1 MNWSREEWRAV
12 WTILER
18 TAMLGTDRMP
28 IPTGLKEQLIGWGF
42 SFAEDEA
49 DALLRVLLQYEMILR
64 SNGASWDYLEPLP
77 EVVPDAS
84 GHTLSGQAI
93 RLIDQVLEGGYPE
106 AMPELLKAF
115 KAKGLEL
122 PPAGLPTIFERSL
135 KDAKW
140 WKQIQ
145 PLLGARAYWLI
156 GQNPR
161 WAALDPEP
169 DLSDWQRQSP
179 EERLRRFRALRQ
191 DDAIAGSIF
200 LQQQWPGQSRQM
212 QQRLLAA
219 LASDLIPE
227 DIPLL
232 EQLREGTALDLRAP
246 ASRLL
251 VRLPDSDLHRSLL
264 AFLQEYLQFS
274 HGEWSLN
281 LPKALPE
288 ELEEPPF
295 LQADIPFTIGA
306 RLSWVAISLRLL
318 DPQVVFPGVDP
329 TDAVVAMSAS
339 LDEGERNAMVWAL
352 SVSAVTYQRAEWAR
366 ALLQIWVVGDFPDLL
381 HLENFE
387 DLCTLL
393 SEEDYQD
400 LARLSLPEWPHTLKN
415 DEAGF
420 FLLTNGKQAWDA
432 YTAKFILQG
441 FQNYL
446 IKTYQISW
454 TMTFYRDLLLAA
466 AFRAPVQVLLDLEP
480 GWPQEATAWG
490 LWEDTVHRVN
500 QTAKFRKALQEA
512 LDV

>member
-1 MNWSREEWRAV
+1 MNWSGEEWRSV
-12 WTILER
+12 WKTLER

-28 IPTGLKEQLIGWGF
+28 MPVELKEQLTSWGF
-42 SFAEDEA
+42 SLGEDEA
-49 DALLRVLLQYEMILR
+49 DSLLRVLLQYETILR
-64 SNGASWDYLEPLP
+64 SNGASWDYLDPLP
-77 EVVPDAS
+77 AVVPEGS
-84 GHTLSGQAI
+84 GQALSGQAI
-93 RLIDQVLEGGYPE
+93 RLMDQVLEGGYPE

-115 KAKGLEL
+115 KSKGLEL
-122 PPAGLPTIFERSL
+122 PPAGLPAIFERSL

-140 WKQIQ
+140 WKQIR

-200 LQQQWPGQSRQM
+200 LQQQWPAQSRQM

-219 LASDLIPE
+219 LAPDLIPE

-232 EQLREGTALDLRAP
+232 ARLREGTALDLRAP

-264 AFLQEYLQFS
+264 AFLQEHLQFS
-274 HGEWSLN
+274 LGKWNLD

-295 LQADIPFTIGA
+295 LQAEIPFTIGA
-306 RLSWVAISLRLL
+306 RLSWIAISLRLL
-318 DPQVVFPGVDP
+318 DPQLVFSGVDP
-329 TDAVVAMSAS
+329 TEAVVTMSAS
-339 LDEGERNAMVWAL
+339 LDKGECNAVLWAL
-352 SVSAVTYQRAEWAR
+352 SASAVTYQRSEWAR

-381 HLENFE
+381 HLETFE
-387 DLCTLL
+387 ELCTLL
-393 SEEDYQD
+393 PDEDYQD

-415 DEAGF
+415 DDPAF
-420 FLLTNGKQAWDA
+420 FLLTNGNQPWDG

-466 AFRAPVQVLLDLEP
+466 AFRAPVQVLLDVEP